1 LNRPREGRRA
11 DETVFG
17 TGGPRSSSGNQLVSE
32 YAQEA
37 RQRREAA
44 GAGEGS
50 IRSASD
56 LAGLEARATAVLDPD
71 TADYVNRG
79 SGADIT
85 RAANQAA
92 WSRLRLRPHI
102 GHDVSVIDTRVH
114 VLDTELA
121 APVLVAPTAMQRL
134 VHHEGERA
142 TARASARAGTVMIV
156 SMVANCSLEEISDAA
171 PGAPRWAQMYLLR
184 DRDRTRALAER
195 ARDAGYAAIVASVD
209 GAAVPYGDHGGATPS
224 RPDLRFPNLASS
236 DARQEVELL
245 SMMGDFDT
253 TVTVDDLALLANWSG
268 LPVVVKGV
276 LRGDD
281 ARACVDAGMSGIVV
295 SNHGGRIVD
304 GSVATA
310 DALPDVVAAVGGDV
324 EIFVDGGVRSGTDV
338 ARALALGARA
348 VLVGRP
354 IVWGL
359 AIGGED
365 GVTDVLH
372 ALQQDLRRVM
382 AFCGAPNLDALT
394 PDLLTA
400 SA

>member
-1 LNRPREGRRA
+1 
-11 DETVFG
+11 
-17 TGGPRSSSGNQLVSE
+17 
-32 YAQEA
+32 
-37 RQRREAA
+37 
-44 GAGEGS
+44 
-50 IRSASD
+50 
-56 LAGLEARATAVLDPD
+56 VLDPD

-79 SGADIT
+79 SGGDIT

-102 GHDVSVIDTRVH
+102 GRDVSAIDTSVRI
-114 VLDTELA
+114 LDTKLA

-134 VHHEGERA
+134 VHDEGERA
-142 TARASARAGTVMIV
+142 TTRAAARAGAVMIV
-156 SMVANCSLEEISDAA
+156 SMVANYSLEEIAAAA
-171 PGAPRWAQMYLLR
+171 PEAPRWAQMYFLR
-184 DRDRTRALAER
+184 DRNRTRALAER
-195 ARDAGYAAIVASVD
+195 VRDAGYAAIVVSVD
-209 GAAVPYGDHGGATPS
+209 GAAVPYGEHEGATPS
-224 RPDLRFPNLASS
+224 RPGLRFPNLAGS
-236 DARQEVELL
+236 DTGDDGRLL
-245 SMMGDFDT
+245 PTMAEFDP
-253 TVTVDDLALLANWSG
+253 TVTVDDLALLSDWSG

-281 ARACVDAGMSGIVV
+281 ARACADAGMTGIVV

-304 GSVATA
+304 GCVATA

-324 EIFVDGGVRSGTDV
+324 DVFVDGGVRSGTDV

-365 GVTDVLH
+365 GVADVLD
-372 ALQQDLRRVM
+372 ALQRDLLRVM

-400 SA
+400 TEGLRPQASPAL